1 MMEISL
7 LVNFMTNL
15 LILFQSL
22 KKNEGTLNQLKQHN
36 AELEKDVECVRQ
48 RDELHAK
55 VNY

>member
-1 MMEISL
+1 MEISL